1 MIYAYITVFSS
12 SNIFDDD
19 YVSDPSSESDS
30 DSNVQCA
37 GFDSD

>member
-1 MIYAYITVFSS
+1 MVFSS

-19 YVSDPSSESDS
+19 YITDSNSESDS

-37 GFDSD
+37 GFDSDWQRKR